1 MSHHFG
7 NNNLLSGFQNFQKN
21 NIPFQNNNLLN
32 NNPMFQNSM
41 KFNNSQQIR
50 EMQEMQ
56 QRMAKLRQLQQLKQ
70 AERLHEF
77 ESVMDID
84 KIRESVIKPL
94 KEAKVAKEEFNNAWI
109 ARQNEFKPERDN
121 LWKSRTNQP
130 YKNILKNVD
139 YTVFFEKKH
148 REDGIN
154 EDALIVHKVTD
165 ADKLQERLLKELKE
179 LTDMQ
184 EEHDNEL
191 KIIYSLSNRAS
202 HKEKFNYI
210 HINKYEKIKYDPS
223 DFNDMKK
230 DKIELFKK
238 EQQKIEKD
246 KKKIDDIIEN
256 LVNKGMISEQD
267 AKDMYEYD
275 KVSRAKQSD
284 SDLCEKDK
292 NALDDIDLDNMA
304 DLEKL
309 EQRLMAELSED
320 DIKLLENETGIKS
333 KPKAKLIKQDVDEN
347 KLESKSAAKL
357 IKKQNDDE
365 SKPRARLIKKQNNDE
380 SIQSGH
386 EVTFQIPVDE
396 NKPKARLVKKQNEQ
410 VGVTTEISESIKNKY
425 KQRQKQHN

>member
-41 KFNNSQQIR
+41 KFNNSQQVR

-70 AERLHEF
+70 VERLHEF
-77 ESVMDID
+77 ESVMDKD

-94 KEAKVAKEEFNNAWI
+94 KEAKVTKEEFDNAWI
-109 ARQNEFKPERDN
+109 VRQNEFKPERDN

-148 REDGIN
+148 QEDGIN

-179 LTDMQ
+179 LTDMK

-202 HKEKFNYI
+202 HKEKFNYV

-267 AKDMYEYD
+267 AKDMYEHD
-275 KVSRAKQSD
+275 KVS
-284 SDLCEKDK
+284 EKEK
-292 NALDDIDLDNMA
+292 NTLDNIDLDNIE
-304 DLEKL
+304 DLDKL
-309 EQRLMAELSED
+309 ERQLMAELSED
-320 DIKLLENETGIKS
+320 DIKLLENETGIKNNPKTKLIKQDDNGS
-333 KPKAKLIKQDVDEN
+333 EESRPKAKLIKKQKNDDDSE
-347 KLESKSAAKL
+347 ESRPKAKL
-357 IKKQNDDE
+357 IKKQNNDD
-365 SKPRARLIKKQNNDE
+365 PN
-380 SIQSGH
+380 
-386 EVTFQIPVDE
+386 E
-396 NKPKARLVKKQNEQ
+396 NKPKARLVKKQNEP
-410 VGVTTEISESIKNKY
+410 VITTEISDSIKDKY
-425 KQRQKQHN
+425 KQRQK